1 MSTALRI
8 GAVVRFHRKESGL
21 SQKAL
26 ADLAGVGVSSVYTIE
41 HGKDSVQLETL
52 LKVLSILNITLSVAG
67 PLMEVLEEKTGRRD
81 ETPGGGSGRSEETR

>member
-21 SQKAL
+21 TQKEL

-67 PLMEVLEEKTGRRD
+67 PLMETLEEKPGRRD
-81 ETPGGGSGRSEETR
+81 ETPGGGSGLSGETR